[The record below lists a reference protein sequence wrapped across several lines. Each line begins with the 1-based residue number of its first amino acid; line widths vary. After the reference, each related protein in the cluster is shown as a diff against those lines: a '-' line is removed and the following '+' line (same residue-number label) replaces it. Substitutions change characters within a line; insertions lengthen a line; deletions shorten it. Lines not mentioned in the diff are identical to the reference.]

1 VTVDILSDTRL
12 PLSSAAA
19 PLLPRSGFVQS
30 AVSLA
35 KPLRIALAGL
45 CDLDDLAGYGLG
57 QRVIPVGKLE
67 LDEGGLIGRS
77 RRLDGASSN
86 TAACS
91 KRWMAIGAS
100 QRAVRTLIPARA
112 SCHSRKWQICWAGL
126 TPACRRGGRA
136 TARHSLPRCC

>member
-1 VTVDILSDTRL
+1 MFPCRHLVRRREAGLVPQLSY
-12 PLSSAAA
+12 
-19 PLLPRSGFVQS
+19 G
-30 AVSLA
+30 SLA